1 MPARARMGVVRT
13 MGHMGSF
20 GLAGRGGAVWDIE
33 VPSQPVSLPGA
44 SMAGFR
50 ARVAGLVDL
59 PVIPYPAVTLG
70 IDLGG
75 SEPLVVEAG
84 GQAQRG
90 SLAAG
95 LAPGAVRVR
104 GRDIECLQVR
114 LSPVV
119 AYALGGC
126 SELGGAVVTLDDL
139 WGRGAARLQ
148 EQLRAAGSWQDRFAI
163 ARAALAGQLEA
174 GRAADP
180 EVAFAWE
187 QMIIRRGR
195 VRVDQLAARTG
206 WSRKRLWSRFRSQV
220 GLTPKRAAQL
230 IRFDHAA
237 HRLAAGHS
245 AALVAADSGY
255 ADQSH
260 LHRDA
265 ITFARATPAAV
276 ALAPW
281 LTVDHIAWPHPAR
294 HQAPAT

>member
-1 MPARARMGVVRT
+1 M
-13 MGHMGSF
+13 
-20 GLAGRGGAVWDIE
+20 WDIH
-33 VPSQPVSLPGA
+33 VPSRPVSLPGV

-50 ARVAGLVDL
+50 ARAVGLVDL

-75 SEPLVVEAG
+75 SEPLCVEVG

-104 GRDIECLQVR
+104 GRNIECLQVR
-114 LSPVV
+114 LSPVT
-119 AYALGGC
+119 AYLLGGC
-126 SELGGAVVTLDDL
+126 SQLGGTVVTLDDL

-148 EQLRAAGSWQDRFAI
+148 EQLRAAGSWPERFAI
-163 ARAALAGQLEA
+163 ASAALARQFEA

-180 EVAFAWE
+180 EVTLAWE
-187 QMIIRRGR
+187 QMIKSRGR
-195 VRVDQLAARTG
+195 VRVDQLAAQTG

-220 GLTPKRAAQL
+220 GLTPKRTAQL

-237 HRLAAGHS
+237 HRLAVGQS
-245 AALVAADSGY
+245 AALVAADTGY
-255 ADQSH
+255 VDQSH

-265 ITFARATPAAV
+265 ITFAGATPAAV

-281 LTVDHIAWPHPAR
+281 LTVDRIAWPHRQGVGKSLSIDRAR
-294 HQAPAT
+294 